1 MVDFNGYPDNNSSG
15 WKVEINGKQS
25 ELLNV
30 YGTFKGVVIPK
41 GSSEVIMYYRPE
53 STLFAMKLALSL
65 ALAIVFWGATMLM
78 FSKFKHSTDVVS

>member
-1 MVDFNGYPDNNSSG
+1 MVYPDNNSPG

-53 STLFAMKLALSL
+53 YTLFAMRIALSL
-65 ALAIVFWGATMLM
+65 ALAIVFWGATILM
-78 FSKFKHSTDVVS
+78 FSKFRKSTNVV